1 MIATRLEV
9 PDEHIRLM
17 YEDGLSQA
25 QIAEA
30 IGSNQRW
37 VSYKLSKLGVK
48 TRPKGPQ
55 SRSKEVGW

>member
-1 MIATRLEV
+1 VIATRLEV

-30 IGSNQRW
+30 IGSTQRS
-37 VSYKLSKLGVK
+37 VSYKLAKLGIK
-48 TRPKGPQ
+48 TRPPGPH
-55 SRSKEVGW
+55 SRSKELGW